1 MGFSKIYQ
9 GLVDRKERAEK
20 GLYNCIPF
28 PFPRFQ
34 KIFPGTE
41 KGKYILIT
49 SNQKIGKSKFADY
62 LFVYEPLFFAMENP
76 NFRFKVIYFTLEM
89 SVESKYHEFLCH
101 LLFRLDNLIVSPTQL
116 KSVDNQHPID
126 QSILDLLNTERYQ
139 KYIKMYE
146 EKVQY
151 EFEDSNPTGINKI
164 CRDYAKSHGKFN
176 LTVPYE
182 TVNPMTGEKEIKYKL
197 DPDNPYTQDD
207 EEEYRIVIID
217 NAANLTQEKGMSKK
231 ETIDKMS
238 KYCISLRDQLKYII
252 VLIQHQAQS
261 QEGVENLK
269 LDMIK
274 PSTNGLAECKTTGND
289 ISIMMGLY
297 SPFKYGKKTYEGY
310 DITRLRN
317 YCRFMEIIEDRE
329 YGANGNICPLFFNG
343 AVSTWNELPQP
354 DDTAGMNA
362 VYNYI
367 DLLERKKRE
376 KTFFLW
382 VKKLFNFKTTKNG

>member
-1 MGFSKIYQ
+1 MGFSKVFQ
-9 GLVDRKERAEK
+9 GLVERKNRAEQ

-34 KIFPGTE
+34 QILPGIE

-62 LFVYEPLFFAMENP
+62 LFVYEPLFFAMEHP

-89 SVESKYHEFLCH
+89 SVEAKYHEFLSH

-116 KSVDNQHPID
+116 KSVDNKHPID
-126 QSILDLLNTERYQ
+126 QKILDLLQTERYQ
-139 KYIKMYE
+139 RYIRLYE

-164 CRDYAKSHGKFN
+164 CRDYAKAHGRFN
-176 LTVPYE
+176 NTMPYE
-182 TVNPMTGEKEIKYKL
+182 VVNPVTGEKETRYKL
-197 DPDNPYTQDD
+197 DPDNPYTPDD
-207 EEEYRIVIID
+207 EEEYRIILID
-217 NAANLTQEKGMSKK
+217 NAANLTPEKGMSKK

-238 KYCISLRDQLKYII
+238 KYCITLRDQLKYIV

-261 QEGVENLK
+261 QEGVDNLK
-269 LDMIK
+269 LDMVK

-289 ISIMMGLY
+289 ISMMIGLY

-310 DITRLRN
+310 DITKLRN
-317 YCRFMEIIEDRE
+317 YCRFMEVIEDRD

-343 AVSTWNELPQP
+343 AVSTWNELPKA
-354 DDTAGMNA
+354 DDSLGMNA

-367 DLLERKKRE
+367 DTLERKKRE
-376 KTFFLW
+376 KTFFIW
-382 VKKLFNFKTTKNG
+382 VKKIFKIKSTKDG